1 MWTAKLV
8 HLQME
13 GPIGLLTTPVLRKTW
28 CSFHF
33 DFNACFVHCCMF
45 SVLSVDWQ
53 SWTFSTGMIQT
64 VGLEFCGS
72 KFKLKTVVQ
81 SFKAELVLEF

>member
-53 SWTFSTGMIQT
+53 SWTFSTGMIHT
-64 VGLEFCGS
+64 DSSRSRILW
-72 KFKLKTVVQ
+72 FKLKTVVQ